1 MIYLDTSALAKLLR
15 REPETVALNRW
26 LQERAGSPW
35 VTSVVGRIELMR
47 VSGRY
52 PAITRSAVE
61 VLVAGLDLVP
71 LGAGVVQSAST
82 VGSSLLSSL
91 DAIHLASAL
100 AVADELETFCCYDER
115 LSQAADDCGLVVVV
129 PR

>member
-15 REPETVALNRW
+15 REQETEALSEW
-26 LQERAGSPW
+26 LRERAGLPW
-35 VTSVVGRIELMR
+35 VTSIVGRIELMR

-61 VLVAGLDLVP
+61 VLVGGLNLVP
-71 LGAGVVQSAST
+71 LASGIVQSAET
-82 VGSSLLSSL
+82 VGSPLLRSL
-91 DAIHLASAL
+91 DAIQLASAL
-100 AVADELETFCCYDER
+100 AVADELDRFCCYDER
-115 LSQAADDCGLVVVV
+115 LAEAAAEYGLTPAA